1 MRYFI
6 RFSND
11 CDVYSNSNIVTVSSM
26 EKWFSDNVSPEWPK
40 CRARLMRILQEEAE
54 LQEIVQLVGI
64 DAGSTADR
72 ITLEA
77 ARSVR
82 EDYLHQNAFHEV
94 DTFSSMKKQFLLM
107 KLVLEFYDKSIEAQK
122 NGASINS
129 ILNIESREK
138 IGRFKYVSEENI
150 EAEYNNIV
158 AQLEAETANLAGKE
172 EA

>member
-1 MRYFI
+1 
-6 RFSND
+6 
-11 CDVYSNSNIVTVSSM
+11 
-26 EKWFSDNVSPEWPK
+26 
-40 CRARLMRILQEEAE
+40 
-54 LQEIVQLVGI
+54 
-64 DAGSTADR
+64 
-72 ITLEA
+72 
-77 ARSVR
+77 
-82 EDYLHQNAFHEV
+82 
-94 DTFSSMKKQFLLM
+94 MKKQFLLM